1 MEISLAL
8 LLGND
13 SGLFEEV
20 VVDVTPNRIPFEVKV
35 DVHLLP
41 TSRGIVVSGVL
52 GVSECL

>member
-13 SGLFEEV
+13 SRLFQEV
-20 VVDVTPNRIPFEVKV
+20 VVDVTPNRITFEVKV
-35 DVHLLP
+35 DVHVLP
-41 TSRGIVVSGVL
+41 KSRGIVVSVCL

>member
-13 SGLFEEV
+13 SRLFQEV
-20 VVDVTPNRIPFEVKV
+20 VVDVPTNRITFEVKV
-35 DVHLLP
+35 DVHVLP
-41 TSRGIVVSGVL
+41 KSRGIVVSVCL

>member
-35 DVHLLP
+35 DVHVLP
-41 TSRGIVVSGVL
+41 KSRGIVVSVCL